1 VVILPSLLLLVKRKC
16 FLFIAQLTSLIQQLQ
31 PKLDFVNTQIQQQQQ
46 QGGLDNHTELEK
58 LMNEKDDL
66 MKRERD
72 AITQKNT
79 VQTDLQAKAAAVS
92 GCSQNLVWAVTV
104 E

>member
-1 VVILPSLLLLVKRKC
+1 M
-16 FLFIAQLTSLIQQLQ
+16 
-31 PKLDFVNTQIQQQQQ
+31 NTQIQQQQQ

-79 VQTDLQAKAAAVS
+79 VQTDLQAKAQEIMDLRMVI
-92 GCSQNLVWAVTV
+92 VFFF
-104 E
+104 